1 MHVCRSVLSCGVGV
15 TKDFKKAFEYSAK
28 ACELNDAK
36 GCYALAAF
44 YNDGKGVAKN
54 EKQTT
59 ENLKKSCELGLK
71 EACDILKEQK
81 Q

>member
-1 MHVCRSVLSCGVGV
+1 MFYGTEFYRDGEGV
-15 TKDFKKAFEYSAK
+15 TKDLKKAFEYSAK

-44 YNDGKGVAKN
+44 YNEGKGVAKD

-59 ENLKKSCELGLK
+59 ENLEKSCKLGLK

>member
-36 GCYALAAF
+36 GCYALAAL
-44 YNDGKGVAKN
+44 NEAKGVARD
-54 EKQTT
+54 EKQTK
-59 ENLKKSCELGLK
+59 ENLKKACELGLK